1 MSGTP
6 YIRFFGDDWLS
17 GTQSLTLEERGVLI
31 TLVAMTAT
39 AGEAP
44 AYDVDRLAR
53 RLGCTRAK
61 TIRLMDALVS
71 VGKITIKDGRIYQ
84 PRALKETKKAQEN
97 SEKQTKIANARWSR
111 SDAKANENKPDAD
124 AMAMPREC
132 QPEPEPELEDTT
144 DKSVVGA
151 QAKNPLESKSTGRV
165 RGAARGKRLA
175 TDWSPTPKDYAFASK
190 HNLTREEI
198 NNEADKFRN
207 HWTAASGK
215 GSTKLDWEAAWRNWL
230 IGDYGIV
237 TKRAARQASGAK
249 PSGQSRGGGMVAA
262 GLRAISEARG
272 YGQPVPPERDMGAG
286 YDLDGD
292 ALRIAGG
299 GQG

>member
-1 MSGTP
+1 MAGTP

-44 AYDVDRLAR
+44 AYDVERLSR

-61 TIRLMDALVS
+61 TIKLMNALCET
-71 VGKITIKDGRIYQ
+71 GKITIEDGRIYQ

-111 SDAKANENKPDAD
+111 SDAKANKNKPADD
-124 AMAMPREC
+124 AMALPREC
-132 QPEPEPELEDTT
+132 QPEPEPEPYIEDTIANAIVPAP
-144 DKSVVGA
+144 DPEPKKS
-151 QAKNPLESKSTGRV
+151 NGRV
-165 RGAARGKRLA
+165 RGASRRCQLP
-175 TDWSPTPKDYAFASK
+175 DSWQPSPSNYAFASQSG
-190 HNLTREEI
+190 LTREEI
-198 NNEADKFRN
+198 NHEADQFRN
-207 HWTAASGK
+207 HARAEGRLAA
-215 GSTKLDWEAAWRNWL
+215 DWHAAFRKWLGNTVKWR
-230 IGDYGIV
+230 GE
-237 TKRAARQASGAK
+237 RSARQASGPK
-249 PSGQSRGGGMVAA
+249 PGGQSRGGGMVAA
-262 GLRAISEARG
+262 GLRAIRETRG
-272 YGQPVPPERDMGAG
+272 YGQSLPEQRDMGTD
-286 YDLDGD
+286 YDIDGD

>member
-17 GTQSLTLEERGVLI
+17 GTQGLTLEERGVLI
-31 TLVAMTAT
+31 TVVAMTAT

-61 TIRLMDALVS
+61 TIRLMDALVL
-71 VGKITIKDGRIYQ
+71 VGKITIEDGRIYQ

-132 QPEPEPELEDTT
+132 QLEPEPELEVRETI
-144 DKSVVGA
+144 
-151 QAKNPLESKSTGRV
+151 AKAIVAPQPPDPPESKSTGRV
-165 RGAARGKRLA
+165 RGAARATQLPPNWTPNITNLA
-175 TDWSPTPKDYAFASK
+175 YASQ
-190 HNLTREEI
+190 HGLSREEI
-198 NNEADKFRN
+198 NHEADQFRN
-207 HWTAASGK
+207 HAAANGK
-215 GSTKLDWEAAWRNWL
+215 RFKDWDAGFRTWLGNTVKWR
-230 IGDYGIV
+230 GE
-237 TKRAARQASGAK
+237 RAAGQAARAK
-249 PSGQSRGGGMVAA
+249 PGGQSRGGGMVAA

-272 YGQPVPPERDMGAG
+272 YGEQVPERGRDMGAG

-292 ALRIAGG
+292 ALRIAGS
-299 GQG
+299 

>member
-31 TLVAMTAT
+31 TVVAMTAT

-61 TIRLMDALVS
+61 TIRLMEALVL
-71 VGKITIKDGRIYQ
+71 VGKITIEDGRIYQ

-132 QPEPEPELEDTT
+132 QLEPEPELEVRKTT
-144 DKSVVGA
+144 ANAVVA
-151 QAKNPLESKSTGRV
+151 HTVIEQPNPQKGKGKV
-165 RGAARGKRLA
+165 RGASRGSRITESWA
-175 TDWSPTPKDYAFASK
+175 PTLKDYTFAAK

-198 NNEADKFRN
+198 NREADRFRN
-207 HWTAASGK
+207 YWLAASGRGAAK
-215 GSTKLDWEAAWRNWL
+215 CDWEAAWRNWL
-230 IGDYGIV
+230 TGDHGIV
-237 TKRAARQASGAK
+237 TKRASASNA
-249 PSGQSRGGGMVAA
+249 SRNGSRTDAFDRLADRLQGGSD
-262 GLRAISEARG
+262 RADAWQHDDPATEGG
-272 YGQPVPPERDMGAG
+272 YVIDVSPT
-286 YDLDGD
+286 
-292 ALRIAGG
+292 RITG
-299 GQG
+299 